1 MIYKY
6 NTTAL
11 PDNFSIEGIVTV
23 SKHSFSSPPRP
34 DGGESHDFPE
44 ILYISKGRHD
54 LLLDDVDYLLSAGQL
69 IIYAPG
75 AFHTSRKKND
85 SEGLILSFRIS
96 PEAILPLCNQVIT
109 LTPLQKQTFLQI
121 VEDGLSCFRGVHDKE
136 IQQGFKGMALK
147 ESADPVT
154 LQRIKKQLE
163 FFLTDISAN
172 LRTRDPKQARR
183 ARDFDQV
190 VDFLNRNISEKL
202 TLTEIADGCDMS
214 VSKLKLLFRENSGGG
229 AIDYFIALK
238 IDRAK
243 ELIRKGDMNFTQIAD
258 SLGFHS
264 LHYFSRTFKKITS
277 CSPSQYAKMK

>member
-1 MIYKY
+1 MIYHY
-6 NTTAL
+6 NTTPL

-23 SKHSFSSPPRP
+23 SKHTFSVAPGPIR
-34 DGGESHDFPE
+34 GESHDFPE
-44 ILYISKGRHD
+44 ILYITKGRHK
-54 LLLDDVDYLLSAGQL
+54 LLLDDTDYILSAGQL

-75 AFHTSRKKND
+75 AYHTSREKNHT
-85 SEGLILSFRIS
+85 EGLILSFRIS
-96 PEAILPLCNQVIT
+96 TEAILPLCNQVIT
-109 LTPLQKQTFLQI
+109 LTSLQKQTFLQI
-121 VEDGLSCFRGVHDKE
+121 IEDGLSCFRGVQDKE

-147 ESADPVT
+147 DSADKVT

-163 FFLTDISAN
+163 FFLTDISSN
-172 LRTRDPKQARR
+172 LRPQDAKQTRR
-183 ARDFDQV
+183 AKDFEQV
-190 VDFLNRNISEKL
+190 VDFFNRHISENL
-202 TLTEIADGCDMS
+202 TLTQIADGCGMS

-238 IDRAK
+238 IDRAQ

-277 CSPSQYAKMK
+277 YSPSQFAKMK